1 MATDTT
7 QNGIKQNIVVTRLI
21 DAPVERVWQAWS
33 DPELV
38 MKWWGPQYFTSP
50 LCKMDFCEGGKYVFG
65 MRAPADQGGYEHY
78 TSGVYRRIVP
88 MELIEFTQSMSDR
101 DGNRIDPS
109 QVGMPAEFPEEIR
122 TVITFTRVRGDMT
135 ELAVTE
141 YDWTTSQMYIYSIA
155 GLHQSIDKL
164 IESLK

>member
-1 MATDTT
+1 
-7 QNGIKQNIVVTRLI
+7 
-21 DAPVERVWQAWS
+21 
-33 DPELV
+33 
-38 MKWWGPQYFTSP
+38 
-50 LCKMDFCEGGKYVFG
+50 MDFCEGGNYVFC

-78 TSGVYRRIVP
+78 TSGVYQRIVP